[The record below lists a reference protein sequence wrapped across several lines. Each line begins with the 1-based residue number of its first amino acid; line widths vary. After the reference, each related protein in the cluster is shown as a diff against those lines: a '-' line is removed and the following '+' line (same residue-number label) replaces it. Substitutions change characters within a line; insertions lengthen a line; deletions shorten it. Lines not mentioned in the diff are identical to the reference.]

1 MYIVENFTVFSFH
14 IDNVIRVRTN
24 TFNIKSEFTA
34 PLASKAV
41 RFRSQNNKKN
51 KYDLRNYKREKSTR
65 NLKNC

>member
-41 RFRSQNNKKN
+41 RFRSQNNKKT
-51 KYDLRNYKREKSTR
+51 STI
-65 NLKNC
+65 